1 MHLDASW
8 HKRRLANRECDSVAA
23 VEEIVVRNV
32 QKIIPEKVKTFWHN
46 YRTTL
51 KENAAKQSGA
61 TAAGAE
67 GEAVLAEDVEA
78 EAAGWGVKEAEERK
92 AKEGASKSSLS

>member
-1 MHLDASW
+1 MQPI
-8 HKRRLANRECDSVAA
+8 AA

-46 YRTTL
+46 YRETL
-51 KENAAKQSGA
+51 KTNAAKQSDA
-61 TAAGAE
+61 TAAGGE
-67 GEAVLAEDVEA
+67 GEAAPAHDVEG

-92 AKEGASKSSLS
+92 KKEGASKFDGKSR